1 MLTFNHAV
9 FEKFDSIPQFLNA
22 INTRKPNGRVNE
34 FSHKEKDYID
44 DFFATRTYE
53 EAENL
58 ILNGWD
64 EHLADVKTAINAAAK
79 SETKTPIPKS
89 RPATGPVGYAPCVPN
104 ALLGLPN
111 SMIATH
117 KDAQKVKAITLVYN
131 INVLAEFKASNV
143 IKCGIAVVQIVNQ
156 LEKQG
161 YRIKLVV
168 SPKASVEGKNIVSCF
183 VTVKDFRQPLDL
195 KKILFPMI
203 HPSMQRRFGFR
214 FTETHPDVRGFYD
227 QGGSIA
233 YKYSYDEVSEYYR
246 STGALGKNDFYLT
259 AYLVKDMKYDPE
271 KIMDR
276 IGLTKAVKGVV

>member
-22 INTRKPNGRVNE
+22 INTRKPKMSGS
-34 FSHKEKDYID
+34 SHKEDGRNGG
-44 DFFATRTYE
+44 FHGTRTYE
-53 EAENL
+53 EAEHL

-64 EHLADVKTAINAAAK
+64 EHLADVKTAINVAAK
-79 SETKTPIPKS
+79 AETKTPIPKS

-117 KDAQKVKAITLVYN
+117 RDAQKVKAITLVYN
-131 INVLAEFKASNV
+131 INVLAEFSVENI
-143 IKCGIAVVQIVNQ
+143 IKCGIAVVQIVNR

-203 HPSMQRRFGFR
+203 NPAMQRRFGFR
-214 FTETHPDVRGFYD
+214 FTETHPDVKGFYD
-227 QGGSIA
+227 QGASIS

-259 AYLVKDMKYDPE
+259 AYLVKNMNYDPD